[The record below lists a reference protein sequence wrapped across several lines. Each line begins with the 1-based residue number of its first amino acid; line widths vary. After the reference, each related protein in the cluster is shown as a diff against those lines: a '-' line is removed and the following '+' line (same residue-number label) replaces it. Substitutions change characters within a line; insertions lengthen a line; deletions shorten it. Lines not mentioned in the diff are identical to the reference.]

1 MTWES
6 KLLLGE
12 DRLSKLQESY
22 INIDSSAVEKIV
34 DKIYGCFDYLKVT
47 SKDQKDTLEF
57 CNHFIL
63 LLIQKVDEENPE
75 CSIYSKKRL
84 YLKAIER
91 VLNSSYV
98 NSSSLNSLISK
109 MLEWVNSNLESY
121 NLSLEISED
130 IKYDLCMGGYYDPY
144 TSTITLKIGRNTLF
158 YLYCDLNKEAF
169 ADDFTAAYTHENT
182 HLQQDQ
188 LEFKKQPYIDPDKKD
203 SKEYFSQNCEIDA
216 YARFVGYELEEVL
229 KELRKEKT
237 YDELSSLLTNGNLL
251 KILNW
256 GVDKKIIS
264 SEASAAYLIYKN
276 LPSKVFKK
284 FLKEVYN
291 YFEDQSK
298 GKYDYKNWLQSKSMP
313 IIKESLLSLI

>member
-1 MTWES
+1 MEWES

-12 DRLSKLQESY
+12 DRLFKLQESY
-22 INIDSSAVEKIV
+22 INVDSSAVEKIV
-34 DKIYGCFDYLKVT
+34 DKIYGCFDYFKTT

-57 CNHFIL
+57 CNQFIL
-63 LLIQKVDEENPE
+63 LLTQKVDEENPE

-91 VLNSSYV
+91 VLDSSYV
-98 NSSSLNSLISK
+98 NSSPLNTLISK

-121 NLSLEISED
+121 NLSFEISED

-144 TSTITLKIGRNTLF
+144 TSSITLKIGRNTLF
-158 YLYCDLNKEAF
+158 YVYCDLNKEAF
-169 ADDFTAAYTHENT
+169 VDDFTAAYTHENT

-188 LEFKKQPYIDPDKKD
+188 LEFKKQPYIEPDKKD

-216 YARFVGYELEEVL
+216 YARFVGYELEKVL

-264 SEASAAYLIYKN
+264 NEASATYLIYKN

-284 FLKEVYN
+284 FLKEVYD

-298 GKYDYKNWLQSKSMP
+298 GKYDYKNWLQSKSMS
-313 IIKESLLSLI
+313 IMKESVLSLI